1 MSVKYDEYLKEHIN
15 NVVNG
20 YDWIVE
26 NLPRWIKES
35 GLTREDVLNHD
46 KSKYSKEEYDSYDR
60 YFYPDN
66 YAMKLAMGRSFDYAW
81 LHHIHN
87 NPHHW
92 QYWTLVTDD
101 PERPIE
107 YLTIPRRYIVEMICD
122 WWAFSWK
129 DGDLTEIFSWYDE
142 HRKGI
147 KILENNTNRHRV
159 EGLLSEMWD
168 KLVDKEE
175 PIKKFD
181 WIDVEY
187 ARSA

>member
-35 GLTREDVLNHD
+35 GLTKEDVLNHD

-60 YFYPDN
+60 YFFGNNKTNQVKED
-66 YAMKLAMGRSFDYAW
+66 FDYAW

-92 QYWTLVTDD
+92 QYWTLISDNPKED
-101 PERPIE
+101 IK
-107 YLTIPRRYIVEMICD
+107 YLNIPLKYIVEMICD

-129 DGDLTEIFSWYDE
+129 DGDLLEIFTWYDE

-147 KILENNTNRHRV
+147 KILENSHNKSCI

-175 PIKKFD
+175 QIKKFD
-181 WIDVEY
+181 WIDNK
-187 ARSA
+187 